1 MEWND
6 RQYNH
11 QIKKTK
17 RQNNSLQNTTQRLG
31 NMNPTKKTMK
41 SCALEGY
48 AVPALLT
55 KEQFRI
61 NPYKLIQ
68 TFFCYDIEK
77 YIYFFKIRQKTGNKF
92 K

>member
-11 QIKKTK
+11 QMKKTK
-17 RQNNSLQNTTQRLG
+17 RQNNSLQNTTQRLC
-31 NMNPTKKTMK
+31 NMNPTKKAMK

-48 AVPALLT
+48 AVPALQT

-68 TFFCYDIEK
+68 TFFVMILK
-77 YIYFFKIRQKTGNKF
+77 NIFIFSK
-92 K
+92 